1 MQRNICSTQMDSGF
15 LVFGSPGG
23 CVRSHSPSFCWV
35 IEVMSKFR
43 PFVPSGPQ
51 VGGRYPGDRR
61 RTSSGQTARQAGRSL
76 LCQGGSDLDG
86 GLNPD
91 DQVGERKLRI
101 VQDEISKIQED
112 TKKREN
118 TRQPEVLPPQSSC
131 RFCSGAPD
139 TQSPT
144 RAERCDGNGF
154 RFVFFIVSLC
164 TFRILVLVF

>member
-1 MQRNICSTQMDSGF
+1 MI
-15 LVFGSPGG
+15 
-23 CVRSHSPSFCWV
+23 
-35 IEVMSKFR
+35 
-43 PFVPSGPQ
+43 
-51 VGGRYPGDRR
+51 VGGR
-61 RTSSGQTARQAGRSL
+61 ALVRQQDKLEGAFSAKEAPTWMEAV
-76 LCQGGSDLDG
+76 
-86 GLNPD
+86 LNPD

-131 RFCSGAPD
+131 RFCSGAAD

-144 RAERCDGNGF
+144 RAERCDGDGF